1 VYVAVTAVDPVCE
14 VVNALVGEAERVDVD
29 PVCEVVN
36 ALVAEAERVD
46 DMIERTS
53 KSVCCHLT
61 WITSAHAV
69 GCDNVAASTV
79 VVPPNKATPVTI
91 PVRRLPQYGDGVLPG
106 PAPV

>member
-1 VYVAVTAVDPVCE
+1 VFVAVA
-14 VVNALVGEAERVDVD
+14 AVDVD

-36 ALVAEAERVD
+36 ALVREAERVGEAERVD

-79 VVPPNKATPVTI
+79 VVLPNKATPVTI
-91 PVRRLPQYGDGVLPG
+91 PVRRLPQYGDGELPG